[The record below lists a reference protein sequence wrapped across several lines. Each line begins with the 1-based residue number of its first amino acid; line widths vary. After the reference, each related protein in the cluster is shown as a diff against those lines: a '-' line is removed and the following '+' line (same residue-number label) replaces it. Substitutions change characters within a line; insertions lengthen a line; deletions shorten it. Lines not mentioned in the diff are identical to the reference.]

1 MHEPQILLIDNIDS
15 FTFNIADLVHRVTGA
30 PATVWR
36 HDHEVDPGH
45 SWWRQFAAI
54 IVGPGP
60 GRPDVAADMGLS
72 QAALE
77 QQEVPVLGVCLGHQG
92 LAHYAGWAV
101 AQMRDP
107 QHGRV
112 AEVRHQGTG
121 LFAGVP
127 SPFSAVRYHSL
138 EVGGTP
144 SGDAAS
150 DGDLTA
156 IAWSAGDDCVMAL
169 EDRGARRWGVQFH
182 PESVLTEHGAAIVAS
197 FLVLAG
203 VTTGQG
209 DQRPVSPRPVTVE
222 ASGLPLAVRDGDQ
235 PGAVGDADQPGIV
248 GDGGRPGAVGDGDQ
262 PDTVREVSLRAQVLP
277 GQVFAWDLH
286 ERLARLRRP
295 SEQADTSVW
304 LDSCD
309 NRGFSI
315 IADASGPLAYTLRH
329 AVGAGSVLSTGEHL
343 PGPLWDNI
351 SQLLQRVHLTAD
363 APMGPAGVGVAG
375 EATEPLPFEFRPGF
389 VGYFGYE
396 LKAEDGAPNAYR
408 ADTPDAWLTFAD
420 RAVVIDHSTRRVYA
434 LAVVDDEVRQTQE
447 EWIDAVAVVVADL
460 AAGRPVE
467 PVSPAPQSVTAVSA
481 DAQDAVVAASAR
493 HTPACY
499 QQLVARAQR
508 YIRAGETYEVCLT
521 NQVSW
526 PDPVDER
533 ATYQRLRQ
541 LSPGPFGAWL
551 RCGDFSVLS
560 SSPERFV
567 SVSADGVVRAEPIKG
582 TRARDTDPARDAA
595 LAVALAADDKERA
608 ENLMIVDLLR
618 NDLHRVCEPRSV
630 DVPELFAVRSWATV
644 HQLVS
649 TITGQLRAGLGPA
662 DVLRSCFPGGSM
674 TGAPKVRTM
683 QILEELEGG
692 PRGVYSGAI
701 GWVGVN
707 GAMDTSIVIRTIV
720 RTGESAT
727 FGIGGAITAL
737 SHPQA
742 EYDETV
748 IKARAVAT
756 ALAAGTREVTVS

>member
-1 MHEPQILLIDNIDS
+1 MPTPQVLLIDNIDS
-15 FTFNIADLVHRVTGA
+15 FTYNIADLVHRVLGA

-36 HDHEVDPGH
+36 HDHAVDSGQP
-45 SWWRQFAAI
+45 WWRQFAAI

-72 QAALE
+72 QAVLE
-77 QQEVPVLGVCLGHQG
+77 QREVPVLGVCLGHQG
-92 LAHYAGWAV
+92 LAHEAGWAV
-101 AQMRDP
+101 VQMRDP

-112 AEVRHQGTG
+112 AEVHHDGTG
-121 LFAGVP
+121 LFAGLP
-127 SPFSAVRYHSL
+127 SPFPAVRYHSL
-138 EVGGTP
+138 QVAGAP
-144 SGDAAS
+144 H
-150 DGDLTA
+150 DGDLRA
-156 IAWSAGDDCVMAL
+156 IAWSAQDECVMAV
-169 EDRGARRWGVQFH
+169 EDLGARRWGVQFH
-182 PESVLTEHGAAIVAS
+182 PESVLTEHGAGIVAN
-197 FLVLAG
+197 FLALAG
-203 VTTGQG
+203 ITTGQHH
-209 DQRPVSPRPVTVE
+209 QRPTSS
-222 ASGLPLAVRDGDQ
+222 AALAVQATCQ
-235 PGAVGDADQPGIV
+235 PQGVNEEEEIGPRRA
-248 GDGGRPGAVGDGDQ
+248 
-262 PDTVREVSLRAQVLP
+262 VSLRTQVLP

-286 ERLARLRRP
+286 DRLAGLRP
-295 SEQADTSVW
+295 PGEQRDTSVW

-315 IADASGPLAYTLRH
+315 LADASGPLAYTLH
-329 AVGAGSVLSTGEHL
+329 HTVGTGSVLSTGEQL
-343 PGPLWDNI
+343 SGSLWDNM
-351 SQLLQRVHLTAD
+351 SQLLQRVHLSSD
-363 APMGPAGVGVAG
+363 APWGPGSVGIAS
-375 EATEPLPFEFRPGF
+375 ELAEPLPFEFRPGF
-389 VGYFGYE
+389 LGYFGYE
-396 LKAEDGAPNAYR
+396 LRAEGGDSNVPR
-408 ADTPDAWLTFAD
+408 AETPDAWLTFAD

-434 LAVVDDEVRQTQE
+434 LALVDETVRQEQQ
-447 EWIDAVAVVVADL
+447 EWIDAVAGVVADL

-467 PVSPAPQSVTAVSA
+467 PVNPAPQFVNAVSA
-481 DAQDAVVAASAR
+481 DAQDKVVGAAAR
-493 HTPACY
+493 HTPEHY
-499 QQLVARAQR
+499 RDLVALAQQH
-508 YIRAGETYEVCLT
+508 IRAGETYEVCLT

-533 ATYQRLRQ
+533 ATYRWLRQ

-567 SVSADGVVRAEPIKG
+567 CVGADGLVRAEPIKG

-595 LAVALAADDKERA
+595 LAAGLAADDKERA

-618 NDLHRVCEPRSV
+618 NDLHRVCEAGSV
-630 DVPELFAVRSWATV
+630 NVPELFAVRSWATV

-649 TITGQLRAGLGPA
+649 TITGRLREGLGPA

-683 QILEELEGG
+683 QILQRLEGG

-701 GWVGVN
+701 GWVAVN

-720 RTGESAT
+720 RKGESAT

-737 SHPQA
+737 SDPQA

-756 ALAAGTREVTVS
+756 ALAAGSARD